1 MRLDDWQQHEAAAG
15 LLLRSEWKTI
25 INEMASFYCCMTV
38 TLDLL
43 LSVGSTCG
51 GTYGMV
57 SMCRH
62 MPSLWHPHITG
73 TIPAVQAG

>member
-1 MRLDDWQQHEAAAG
+1 MRHIMTGRDMRQRLG
-15 LLLRSEWKTI
+15 LLRSEWKTI

-51 GTYGMV
+51 GAYGMV
-57 SMCRH
+57 G
-62 MPSLWHPHITG
+62 L
-73 TIPAVQAG
+73 

>member
-1 MRLDDWQQHEAAAG
+1 MTGRDMRQRLG
-15 LLLRSEWKTI
+15 LLRSEWKTI

-51 GTYGMV
+51 GAYGMV
-57 SMCRH
+57 G
-62 MPSLWHPHITG
+62 L
-73 TIPAVQAG
+73 